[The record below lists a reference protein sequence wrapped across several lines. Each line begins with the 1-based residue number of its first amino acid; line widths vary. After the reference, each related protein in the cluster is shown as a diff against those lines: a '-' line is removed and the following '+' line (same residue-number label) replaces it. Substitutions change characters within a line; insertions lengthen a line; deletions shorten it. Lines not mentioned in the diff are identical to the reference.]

1 MGDARKAPART
12 STPRGATS
20 PRSGRAGQG
29 KADARAR
36 RTAVRFRCELL
47 VAAARVRQEPQPG
60 RSLNRTI
67 RKSIAQAI
75 EHWAD
80 TVDTIDDK
88 QIAEF
93 DAAALGIGDDEFR
106 ECMHRATFEGWEG
119 RTAETASEFIAIVIR
134 RLKSRHRH

>member
-1 MGDARKAPART
+1 MHDRDERL
-12 STPRGATS
+12 S
-20 PRSGRAGQG
+20 
-29 KADARAR
+29 
-36 RTAVRFRCELL
+36 RFRRELL
-47 VAAARVRQEPQPG
+47 VAAARVRRELQPG

-93 DAAALGIGDDEFR
+93 DAAASGIGDDEFS
-106 ECMHRATFEGWEG
+106 ECMHQATFVGWENRKAG
-119 RTAETASEFIAIVIR
+119 TASEFIAIVIR
-134 RLKSRHRH
+134 RLKKRHRHNTR

>member
-1 MGDARKAPART
+1 MRYIAGGPHAP
-12 STPRGATS
+12 
-20 PRSGRAGQG
+20 GRLGQMH
-29 KADARAR
+29 DRDER
-36 RTAVRFRCELL
+36 LSRFRRELL
-47 VAAARVRQEPQPG
+47 VAAARVRQELQPG

-93 DAAALGIGDDEFR
+93 DAAASSIGDDEFS

-119 RTAETASEFIAIVIR
+119 RTAETASQFIAIVIR
-134 RLKSRHRH
+134 RLKNRHRH

>member
-1 MGDARKAPART
+1 MHDRDERL
-12 STPRGATS
+12 S
-20 PRSGRAGQG
+20 
-29 KADARAR
+29 
-36 RTAVRFRCELL
+36 RFRRELL
-47 VAAARVRQEPQPG
+47 VAATRVRQEVQPG

-93 DAAALGIGDDEFR
+93 DAAASGIRDDEFS

-119 RTAETASEFIAIVIR
+119 RTAETASGFIAIVIR
-134 RLKSRHRH
+134 RLKNRHRH

>member
-1 MGDARKAPART
+1 MHDRDERL
-12 STPRGATS
+12 S
-20 PRSGRAGQG
+20 
-29 KADARAR
+29 
-36 RTAVRFRCELL
+36 RFRRELL
-47 VAAARVRQEPQPG
+47 VAAARVRQELQPG

-93 DAAALGIGDDEFR
+93 DAAVSGIGDDEFS
-106 ECMHRATFEGWEG
+106 ECMHRAIFEGG
-119 RTAETASEFIAIVIR
+119 KAARQETGSEFIGIVIR
-134 RLKSRHRH
+134 RLKNRHRH